1 MNSIDDFA
9 DLLRNQLG
17 LAVTPE
23 QIDAGFDK
31 VPGWDS
37 VQLLTLLTVLE
48 RATGRQI
55 SLPEVLEAGSLRD
68 VFSVA
73 VAE

>member
-23 QIDAGFDK
+23 QIDAGFDE